1 MLYSAFLEYAEK
13 AGVERVEW
21 AVLDWNLPAITLY
34 QQSGAKVLSDWRTV
48 QMDKKSIQNYVAKI
62 N

>member
-1 MLYSAFLEYAEK
+1 MLYTALLKYADK

-21 AVLDWNLPAITLY
+21 AVLDWNCTAITFY
-34 QQSGAKVLSDWRTV
+34 QQSGAKVLRDWRTV
-48 QMDKKSIQNYVAKI
+48 QMDKKSIQNYFQKI

>member
-1 MLYSAFLEYAEK
+1 
-13 AGVERVEW
+13 VERVEW
-21 AVLDWNLPAITLY
+21 AVLEWNSPAITFY

-48 QMDKKSIQNYVAKI
+48 QIDKKSLQNYVSKI